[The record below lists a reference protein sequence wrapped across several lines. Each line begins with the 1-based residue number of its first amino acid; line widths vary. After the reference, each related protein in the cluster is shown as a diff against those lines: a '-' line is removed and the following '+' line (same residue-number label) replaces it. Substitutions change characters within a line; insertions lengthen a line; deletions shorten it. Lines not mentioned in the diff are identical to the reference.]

1 MLVLVVDDD
10 PVTSEIIVEDLRQF
24 GYEVVTASNGRE
36 AFDLIRT
43 GQFHLVVSDWQM
55 PEMSGLE
62 LCQEIRKRQW
72 SGYIYV
78 ILLTSQSG
86 VENVV
91 AGLNAGADDFL
102 TKPFHPQELRVR
114 LRTGERILSL
124 ESRDLV
130 IFALAKLAEFR
141 DKDTGTHLERMREY
155 SRILADELSR
165 WPEYSTII
173 DGDYVQ
179 LIYLTSP
186 LHDIGKVGIP
196 DSVLLKP
203 ARLTPD
209 EFTQMKQHTVIGGNT
224 LRAVAE
230 GAPTA
235 QFLVMAQDIA
245 MTHHERFDGSGYP
258 NGLAG
263 EQIPLCG
270 RIVALAD
277 VYDALRSKR
286 VYKSAFTHETA
297 RDTIV
302 NESGKQF
309 DPAVV
314 QAFLN
319 RESEF
324 IAVANR
330 FQAVASVALR
340 DHPASATETEQRR
353 NSQMP
358 IAVPLDSVQHN
369 AAADVIGVPV

>member
-1 MLVLVVDDD
+1 LGSAAPVQVSEESFNPDLAIPIAMQVLVVDDD
-10 PVTSEIIVEDLRQF
+10 PITSEIIVEDLRQF
-24 GYEVVTASNGRE
+24 GYDVVTASNGRE

-43 GQFHLVVSDWQM
+43 GQFHLVISDWQM

-62 LCQEIRKRQW
+62 LCREIRKRQW

-78 ILLTSQSG
+78 ILLTSRSG

-91 AGLNAGADDFL
+91 CGLNAGADDFL
-102 TKPFHPQELRVR
+102 TKPFQPQELRMR
-114 LRTGERILSL
+114 LRTGERILAL

-130 IFALAKLAEFR
+130 IFAMAKLAEFR

-165 WPEYSTII
+165 WPEYSSVI

-203 ARLTPD
+203 GKLTPQ
-209 EFTQMKQHTVIGGNT
+209 EFELMKQHTFIGGNT

-230 GAPTA
+230 GSPTA

-258 NGLAG
+258 YGLAG
-263 EQIPLCG
+263 GEIPLCG

-277 VYDALRSKR
+277 VYDAMRSKR
-286 VYKSAFTHETA
+286 VYKEAMNHETA

-302 NESGKQF
+302 AETGKHF
-309 DPAVV
+309 DPDVM

-319 RESEF
+319 REAEF
-324 IAVANR
+324 IAVADQFEEGASMTLRNNM
-330 FQAVASVALR
+330 AVAV
-340 DHPASATETEQRR
+340 D
-353 NSQMP
+353 
-358 IAVPLDSVQHN
+358 
-369 AAADVIGVPV
+369 

>member
-1 MLVLVVDDD
+1 MQVLVVDDD
-10 PVTSEIIVEDLRQF
+10 PITSEIIVEDLRQF
-24 GYEVVTASNGRE
+24 GYDVVTASNGRE

-43 GQFHLVVSDWQM
+43 GQFHLVISDWQM

-62 LCQEIRKRQW
+62 LCREIRKRQW

-78 ILLTSQSG
+78 ILLTSRSG

-91 AGLNAGADDFL
+91 CGLNAGADDFL
-102 TKPFHPQELRVR
+102 TKPFQPQELRMR
-114 LRTGERILSL
+114 LRTGERILAL

-130 IFALAKLAEFR
+130 IFAMAKLAEFR

-155 SRILADELSR
+155 SRILADELSQ
-165 WPEYSTII
+165 WPKYSSVI

-203 ARLTPD
+203 GKLTPQ
-209 EFTQMKQHTVIGGNT
+209 EFELMKQHTFIGGNT

-230 GAPTA
+230 GSPTA

-258 NGLAG
+258 YGLAG
-263 EQIPLCG
+263 GEIPLCG

-277 VYDALRSKR
+277 VYDAMRSKR
-286 VYKSAFTHETA
+286 VYKEAMNHETA

-302 NESGKQF
+302 AETGKHF
-309 DPAVV
+309 DPDVM

-319 RESEF
+319 REAEF
-324 IAVANR
+324 IAVADQFEEGASMTLRNNM
-330 FQAVASVALR
+330 AVAV
-340 DHPASATETEQRR
+340 D
-353 NSQMP
+353 
-358 IAVPLDSVQHN
+358 
-369 AAADVIGVPV
+369 

>member
-91 AGLNAGADDFL
+91 TGLNAGADDFL

-203 ARLTPD
+203 AKLTPD

-263 EQIPLCG
+263 EKIPLCG

-286 VYKSAFTHETA
+286 VYKIAFTHETA
-297 RDTIV
+297 RDEIV
-302 NESGKQF
+302 KEAGKHF

-314 QAFLN
+314 RAFMN
-319 RESEF
+319 REAEF
-324 IAVANR
+324 IEVANR
-330 FQAVASVALR
+330 FQAKASAALG
-340 DHPASATETEQRR
+340 DDSASATGAERPR
-353 NSQMP
+353 NSMAPVSVP
-358 IAVPLDSVQHN
+358 IN
-369 AAADVIGVPV
+369 AASDIMGAPV